1 MESMREYH
9 RGTETQSSKLTQTVI
24 GAAIEV
30 HRELGPGLLESIYEQ
45 CLAEE
50 LRQLGLAYEKQ
61 KPIPLKYKGK
71 SLDQEL
77 RIDLY
82 VESQLIVEVKSVEQL
97 LPVHEAQLL
106 TYMKLTDSRIGLLIN
121 FNEALLK
128 NGLKRMVL

>member
-1 MESMREYH
+1 M
-9 RGTETQSSKLTQTVI
+9 VI

-45 CLAEE
+45 CLTEE
-50 LRQLGLAYEKQ
+50 LRQRGLAYEKQ

>member
-1 MESMREYH
+1 MREYH
-9 RGTETQSSKLTQTVI
+9 RGTETQSSELTQMVI

-50 LRQLGLAYEKQ
+50 LRQRGLAYEKQ